1 MAEVHHEL
9 VPELEEVVAAEHNG
23 RIFGTLALGFGVFG
37 PLVRGVTTGGDLAL
51 IGGGRRDA
59 IRSGVARGITCE
71 QWKKLSGGVVG
82 DHVHLSRHLCHPCA
96 LPRHVPILFLT
107 CSPCALLLLLL
118 FLSPAP
124 LRFAFRQEN
133 PPAASVHHVTG
144 LSRAG
149 TVAN

>member
-59 IRSGVARGITCE
+59 IRSGVACGITYE
-71 QWKKLSGGVVG
+71 QSKKLSFVG
-82 DHVHLSRHLCHPCA
+82 DHVHLPPICA
-96 LPRHVPILFLT
+96 VPRHVPILFLT
-107 CSPCALLLLLL
+107 CSPCVPLLLLL
-118 FLSPAP
+118 LSPAP

>member
-71 QWKKLSGGVVG
+71 QWKKLTGDVVG
-82 DHVHLSRHLCHPCA
+82 DHVHLCHPDTS
-96 LPRHVPILFLT
+96 LFLT
-107 CSPCALLLLLL
+107 CSPCVPLLLLL
-118 FLSPAP
+118 LSPAP

-144 LSRAG
+144 LSCAG

>member
-71 QWKKLSGGVVG
+71 QWQELSFVG
-82 DHVHLSRHLCHPCA
+82 DQTMSIL
-96 LPRHVPILFLT
+96 LPSVPYPDTSPILFLT
-107 CSPCALLLLLL
+107 CSPCVPLLLLL
-118 FLSPAP
+118 LSPAP